1 MAGRATLQCVSARAR
16 VVQKSQ
22 EEKKERGT
30 PHSERQTGRRD
41 ESTDCLLYDRAGQPI
56 ASCTVRG
63 SRRGLGGGEITE
75 TLDQVLLS
83 PLLSSQPT
91 VRHAKTVE
99 LEPREPRRH
108 NRYGQIGATS
118 GVQGMIVDRLNRHDA
133 RDASPFFSTR
143 SANRALSRVYLGL
156 ITEYCYKIMKNSVR
170 QSERARGTLAQG
182 CLFGLGPPA
191 RRGVASRLTP
201 SLSPP
206 PCAAWR
212 GDGAASTCGQGL
224 P

>member
-1 MAGRATLQCVSARAR
+1 MQDSRS
-16 VVQKSQ
+16 
-22 EEKKERGT
+22 
-30 PHSERQTGRRD
+30 HH
-41 ESTDCLLYDRAGQPI
+41 
-56 ASCTVRG
+56 VRG